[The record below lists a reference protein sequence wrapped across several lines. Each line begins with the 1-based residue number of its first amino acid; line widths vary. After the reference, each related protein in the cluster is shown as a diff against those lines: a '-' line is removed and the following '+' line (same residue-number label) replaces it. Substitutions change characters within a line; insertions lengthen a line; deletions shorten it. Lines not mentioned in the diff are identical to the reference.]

1 MAQHWGWLV
10 DFTYALHQLVAGAF
24 LSWFFS
30 LTQQREPTK
39 KYTHRNHHSLDNSTV
54 RKRNS
59 EQHFHI
65 TANRQVE
72 SSGHLIFAHWQVHA
86 SGRQIRN
93 LLRATGLALLLQ
105 MLPNA
110 VDCCTLGGE
119 GIGRRRENLP
129 NESQSKSFYHSYQ
142 LPFCS
147 GCGVMRIRLPGE
159 LLVGRNCLAKV
170 VKVKLVLSGRLYLL
184 SYGKNCISYGV
195 FIWFIP
201 QTILLDT

>member
-1 MAQHWGWLV
+1 M
-10 DFTYALHQLVAGAF
+10 VAGAF
-24 LSWFFS
+24 PSWFFS
-30 LTQQREPTK
+30 LTQQREPTKK

-142 LPFCS
+142 LPFLL
-147 GCGVMRIRLPGE
+147 RIDVAWCVFGYRASYWLAETVLPRLW
-159 LLVGRNCLAKV
+159 
-170 VKVKLVLSGRLYLL
+170 KLSLCWVEDSTYWVRVRIVYAMEFLYDSSLKP
-184 SYGKNCISYGV
+184 SC
-195 FIWFIP
+195 
-201 QTILLDT
+201 